1 MKAENKQNNSL
12 TMRKIFTHMIESG
25 YNPRYEDGYILF
37 DIEDNMSVLEY
48 ENGVLTIRTFFT
60 IDEDGYD
67 MFLEASNFA
76 MIKSFMIKPVIME
89 DMKSIMFSSETL
101 CENLNDFK
109 RFLPRL
115 IEFSKTGLQIHK
127 NEMRELLKATDILSQ
142 KMPAEDRIIET
153 GKSRG
158 KLLS

>member
-1 MKAENKQNNSL
+1 
-12 TMRKIFTHMIESG
+12 MRKIFTHMMENG
-25 YNPRYEDGYILF
+25 YSPQYEDGYILF

-48 ENGVLTIRTFFT
+48 ENGILTIRTFFT
-60 IDEDGYD
+60 IDEEGYD

-101 CENLNDFK
+101 CETLNDFK

-115 IEFSKTGLQIHK
+115 IEFSKKGLQIHK
-127 NEMRELLKATDILSQ
+127 NEMRELLKATEILNQ
-142 KMPAEDRIIET
+142 KMPANDDRVIET